1 MIICAVNVNVLLP
14 CLCVLCALLSVGV
27 AVMSALIAARN
38 KYNAKMMKKDVY
50 VRENVLLNGD
60 CEENAENSDNDIVE
74 KIQ

>member
-38 KYNAKMMKKDVY
+38 KYNAKMMKMMFMCVKTC
-50 VRENVLLNGD
+50 G
-60 CEENAENSDNDIVE
+60 
-74 KIQ
+74 